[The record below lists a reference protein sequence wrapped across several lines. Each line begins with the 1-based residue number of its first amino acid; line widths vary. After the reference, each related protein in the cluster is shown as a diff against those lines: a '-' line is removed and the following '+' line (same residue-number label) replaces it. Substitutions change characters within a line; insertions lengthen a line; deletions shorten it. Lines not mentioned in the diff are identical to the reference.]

1 MTAAVWSACG
11 AMDTCDD
18 CSLPNNQQARM
29 KRTFIVGCPRS
40 GTTWTALLLAQHPEI
55 QACQQLGG
63 VYTLDLFHRWWGKG
77 ERRPDAR
84 YHSSVVRFE
93 KSETTG
99 APSPRY
105 EALMTREE
113 LLGISRGLLDDM
125 YALVE
130 KKHPGCRVIVD
141 TTPEN
146 IRFPELLVE
155 LMPDASF
162 LHIIRDPRSVYASH
176 RSGSKDFGAG
186 FPSDPVSSA
195 RFWNRDVSFGRQLG
209 KLTPNY
215 REVRYETLK
224 NNGAPELLS
233 IYQWLGATSDLA
245 ACEAVLGKTTVDKMQ
260 GSSGTP
266 QSFFRAGKAA
276 GWRDELTDKQLH
288 AVEYY
293 ARDLMIELGYE
304 PAHPRSTRKPT
315 GMVVG
320 DLIEEFK
327 SRAQKARRRSKSGV

>member
-1 MTAAVWSACG
+1 MAAVWSACVG
-11 AMDTCDD
+11 PATCNDF
-18 CSLPNNQQARM
+18 SSPHAQQTRM
-29 KRTFIVGCPRS
+29 KRMFIVGCPRS

-84 YHSSVVRFE
+84 YHSSTIRFE
-93 KSETTG
+93 MSETTG
-99 APSPRY
+99 APAPRY

-113 LLGISRGLLDDM
+113 MLGISRGLLDDM
-125 YALVE
+125 YALAE

-146 IRFPELLVE
+146 IRFPELLVD

-162 LHIIRDPRSVYASH
+162 LHVIRDPRSVYASH
-176 RSGSKDFGAG
+176 RNGAKDFGAG
-186 FPSDPVSSA
+186 FPNDPVGSA
-195 RFWNRDVSFGRQLG
+195 RFWNRDVALGRQLG

-224 NNGAPELLS
+224 NNGAPELFA
-233 IYQWLGATSDLA
+233 IHQWLGVTTDMES
-245 ACEAVLGKTTVDKMQ
+245 CEAVLGKTTVDKMQ

-293 ARDLMIELGYE
+293 ARELMLDLGYE
-304 PAHPRSTRKPT
+304 PVHPEATRKPK
-315 GMVVG
+315 GMVMR
-320 DLIEEFK
+320 DLLSGFRD
-327 SRAQKARRRSKSGV
+327 RAQKAQRRILLGV